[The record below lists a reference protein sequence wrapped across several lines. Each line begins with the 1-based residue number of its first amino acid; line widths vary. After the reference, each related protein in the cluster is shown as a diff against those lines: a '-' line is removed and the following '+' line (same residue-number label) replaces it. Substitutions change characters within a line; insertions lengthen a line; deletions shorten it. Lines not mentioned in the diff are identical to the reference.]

1 MASVEWWRGWIIT
14 RENQRAVLGY
24 RHSSTGIVICPYP
37 HLQRLR
43 LFLEVVLL
51 AIAASVVRLPRPLT
65 LTMFVAWI
73 AVRYAVARLA
83 PQISRRIVLDDEQ
96 LRVEASGVSRFALVP
111 RADIVGVAAE
121 AAAVVVRRGA
131 GQTIALPLGAM
142 SEKTARTIAML
153 LREEL
158 RAPAVS
164 S

>member
-1 MASVEWWRGWIIT
+1 
-14 RENQRAVLGY
+14 
-24 RHSSTGIVICPYP
+24 
-37 HLQRLR
+37 
-43 LFLEVVLL
+43 
-51 AIAASVVRLPRPLT
+51 
-65 LTMFVAWI
+65 MFVAWI